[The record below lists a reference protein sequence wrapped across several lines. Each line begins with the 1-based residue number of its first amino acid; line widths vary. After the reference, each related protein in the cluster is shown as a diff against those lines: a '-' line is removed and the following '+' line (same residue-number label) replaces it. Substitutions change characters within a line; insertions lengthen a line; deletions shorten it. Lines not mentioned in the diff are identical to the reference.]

1 MKRYQDQFSP
11 GDIKGFADSYKY
23 AFENLVDDF
32 TEVGFDQ
39 LISDFIEEKNKEEM
53 SKHGRLYLEED
64 KKVIELLWSRDGCIG
79 IRFISG
85 PGECIRFATPDE
97 MIRKTGDS
105 TDLYIPLSELEE
117 FYKAHGYTTGPY
129 LNPLY

>member
-11 GDIKGFADSYKY
+11 WDIKGFADSYKHVFY
-23 AFENLVDDF
+23 NLVDDF

-53 SKHGRLYLEED
+53 SKHGRLYLEEE
-64 KKVIELLWSRDGCIG
+64 KRVIELMWSRDGRIG

-85 PGECIRFATPDE
+85 PGEFIRFATPDE
-97 MIRKTGDS
+97 MIRKTEDS

-117 FYKAHGYTTGPY
+117 FYKAHGYTTGPH
-129 LNPLY
+129 LNPLF